1 MMELQDMG
9 SSPNEETKELVHT
22 SIDLSDDEEKAE
34 EKVQQQKPQIKE
46 DRMYGLDVF
55 KGLIMLIMAIDHCYD
70 LLKDE
75 INPYRQEQWF
85 QPGTLYSLA
94 PNFTSIPKS

>member
-1 MMELQDMG
+1 MMELRDMG

-22 SIDLSDDEEKAE
+22 SIDLSDDDEKEEGKP
-34 EKVQQQKPQIKE
+34 QQKKPPIKE

-55 KGLIMLIMAIDHCYD
+55 KGLIMLIMAVDHCYD
-70 LLKDE
+70 ILKDE

-85 QPGTLYSLA
+85 QPGILHSL
-94 PNFTSIPKS
+94 TKL